1 MGKRIAASAFGL
13 LTMTCRLDGCC
24 RVTAT
29 GVIAR
34 LRRSRGNPFSLWQQ
48 HRVQVFPQGIF
59 GLNQLVFPLSAP
71 ALDLFFSGDCSVN
84 IAGFFKIDQFFNTI
98 AGSLLVS
105 LFAEVFTMVPPIT
118 NDVLLASVFGSVL
131 YGFGIGLTLVNGAST
146 GGTDILGR
154 LLQALFPYMKIGKLL
169 MIIDGIV
176 IAVSL
181 ILFREIDLALYG
193 IIALFIATAAID
205 WLIQSLN
212 ISKLAFIVSD
222 KGVEIA
228 KKLTSESPRG
238 VTIIDAIGGYTMEKK
253 KVLMCALKENEMQEF
268 QRRILEM
275 DSTAFIIF
283 SESQQIIGNGFRVYK

>member
-1 MGKRIAASAFGL
+1 
-13 LTMTCRLDGCC
+13 
-24 RVTAT
+24 
-29 GVIAR
+29 
-34 LRRSRGNPFSLWQQ
+34 
-48 HRVQVFPQGIF
+48 
-59 GLNQLVFPLSAP
+59 
-71 ALDLFFSGDCSVN
+71 
-84 IAGFFKIDQFFNTI
+84 
-98 AGSLLVS
+98 
-105 LFAEVFTMVPPIT
+105 
-118 NDVLLASVFGSVL
+118 
-131 YGFGIGLTLVNGAST
+131 
-146 GGTDILGR
+146 LGR
-154 LLQALFPYMKIGKLL
+154 LLQALFPYIKIGKLL

-181 ILFREIDLALYG
+181 VLFRQIDLALYG

-238 VTIIDAIGGYTMEKK
+238 VTIIDAIGGYTMENK

>member
-1 MGKRIAASAFGL
+1 MASNKKF
-13 LTMTCRLDGCC
+13 
-24 RVTAT
+24 
-29 GVIAR
+29 
-34 LRRSRGNPFSLWQQ
+34 
-48 HRVQVFPQGIF
+48 
-59 GLNQLVFPLSAP
+59 
-71 ALDLFFSGDCSVN
+71 
-84 IAGFFKIDQFFNTI
+84 FFNTI